1 MPLSLTRLA
10 GRHLSQL
17 LSALVASA
25 HMTDERAGEA
35 YEFEERLTVIGP
47 KLNRSEF
54 APDFTL
60 DHFDGQT
67 IQGVTLADSDG
78 SIRILNVVNSL
89 DTPICDIE
97 TRRWEQL
104 RSKLPGD
111 VVVLTISMDLS
122 FAQARWGQGADLGHQ
137 ALSSHRSEE
146 FGRSYGV
153 LIKEWRMLQ
162 RAVFVLDADRRLLHV
177 EYMDDQMQEPD
188 YQAAVDAVRSA
199 AT

>member
-1 MPLSLTRLA
+1 
-10 GRHLSQL
+10 
-17 LSALVASA
+17 
-25 HMTDERAGEA
+25 MTDERAGEA
-35 YEFEERLTVIGP
+35 YEFEEKLTVIGP

-111 VVVLTISMDLS
+111 VVVLTISMDLP

>member
-1 MPLSLTRLA
+1 
-10 GRHLSQL
+10 
-17 LSALVASA
+17 
-25 HMTDERAGEA
+25 MTDERVGEA
-35 YEFEERLTVIGP
+35 YEFEERLTVVGRRLKPGEI
-47 KLNRSEF
+47 
-54 APDFTL
+54 APGFTL
-60 DHFDGQT
+60 DHFDGQA

-104 RSKLPGD
+104 RSELPED
-111 VVVLTISMDLS
+111 VVILTISMDLP
-122 FAQARWGQGADLGHQ
+122 FAQARWGQGAALGHR

-177 EYMDDQMQEPD
+177 EYVDDQMQEPD